1 MAIRKDIGSGRQ
13 SRCNSHHPTMN
24 TTMNTTPPPYHC
36 PFPGCPHSSI
46 GNNHPFT
53 TKVLLLNNLNNVIH
67 KQTHHLTDLSACQSS
82 SIFHCCCLTAHPPQK
97 HSSHPYAASA
107 YHTTKQRTPHPL
119 PIHCAQTPQPTRTL
133 TNTHTY
139 LHTSNLT
146 LLLRHY
152 THNPPKTSQTTGYM
166 ACHSS
171 VQCTTTMNLQTSG
184 QHGATF

>member
-107 YHTTKQRTPHPL
+107 VCISHHKTTHTTPPAH
-119 PIHCAQTPQPTRTL
+119 TL
-133 TNTHTY
+133 RTNTPAHPHAHQHPHLSSHIQFDIATTT
-139 LHTSNLT
+139 LHT
-146 LLLRHY
+146 
-152 THNPPKTSQTTGYM
+152 
-166 ACHSS
+166 
-171 VQCTTTMNLQTSG
+171 
-184 QHGATF
+184 